1 MEAPENLASL
11 RLCVKSPCSGVG
23 EVTGML
29 TAWLN
34 FGAWTCAHAPMRVRC
49 LVDAAV
55 GKGQERDM
63 PRLFNCRRNDALMF
77 GAGAGLAAGAQTAFF
92 GHVFAEKV
100 DLFVVDGQGFVGA
113 ELAELGLGKE
123 LAVAAARFAAGK
135 ISFVTHNLLQTN
147 SLKLRLKR

>member
-1 MEAPENLASL
+1 
-11 RLCVKSPCSGVG
+11 
-23 EVTGML
+23 ML

-123 LAVAAARFAAGK
+123 LAVAAAVTAFTAFGAFGAFGALRTFGTFGTFSAAFAAACG
-135 ISFVTHNLLQTN
+135 SFVTHFLLQRMCRKG
-147 SLKLRLKR
+147 L